1 MQCRSCTREAEHG
14 EWCEA
19 CRERWDEDIRDCGGQ
34 NDEEEA
40 EAE

>member
-1 MQCRSCTREAEHG
+1 MKCRTCTREAERG
-14 EWCEA
+14 PWCEQ
-19 CRERWDEDIRDCGGQ
+19 CRERWDEDIRDCGDQ